1 MANMASSSLK
11 ITLAVSEGE
20 TLQELERRC
29 HQPGLT
35 PEQRESAQ
43 RECDAYRAVYLT
55 AADHQ
60 YDLLL
65 EFAAGLVRYGCGGLQ
80 PVEDNPPPET
90 REQWI
95 EVLTEQARKRRSEEE
110 VAAQVASWRKPP
122 TQYGEYSSDDLAHD
136 WRVHQWGCYSV
147 GIGHPQTLEW
157 SDEGLTYSCDS
168 KWTPPFKWA
177 RAIAERY
184 PQWHIRFAYQS
195 WESGYRG
202 SMEWDGEKWTEEYQD
217 NICMACGRVGCV
229 DPCPAILT
237 PRQVAERNL
246 REGNTFGI
254 PDEEWERKKAGYLAI
269 LAKEDE

>member
-1 MANMASSSLK
+1 MASASLK
-11 ITLAVSEGE
+11 INIIGTE
-20 TLQELERRC
+20 
-29 HQPGLT
+29 
-35 PEQRESAQ
+35 EQ
-43 RECDAYRAVYLT
+43 T
-55 AADHQ
+55 AEEFDRQ
-60 YDLLL
+60 YDELL

-80 PVEDNPPPET
+80 PVEDNPSPET

-184 PQWHIRFAYQS
+184 PQWHIRFDYQS

-202 SMEWDGEKWTEEYQD
+202 SMEWDGEKWTEEYVD

-237 PRQVAERNL
+237 PEEIAARNA
-246 REGNTFGI
+246 
-254 PDEEWERKKAGYLAI
+254 KAGPIFESDDTDDIFRKA
-269 LAKEDE
+269 AK